1 MDTDDLTPMAYET
14 LSLAYEACQPRMD
27 VISTE
32 RLDLV
37 PMTPSFLKCTCR
49 GRHAEAEAIIGM
61 RIPSL
66 WFECGSFAA
75 LRLRQFESGATSQP
89 WLPRAIVFR
98 GSGEMVGYIGFHTPP
113 APDYLKDLCPRG
125 VEFGYTVFPAFR
137 RQRVAWEASRALI
150 QWASREHGVSSF
162 VVSVSPLNP
171 ASLALISKMGF
182 RRIGSQVDDE
192 DGLEDIFELVV
203 DGKNA

>member
-1 MDTDDLTPMAYET
+1 ME
-14 LSLAYEACQPRMD
+14 

-32 RLDLV
+32 RLELV
-37 PMTPSFLKCTCR
+37 PMTPSFLECTLR
-49 GRHAEAEAIIGM
+49 GRHAEAERIIGM

-66 WFECGSFAA
+66 WFECGPFAG

-89 WLPRAIVFR
+89 WLPRAITFR
-98 GSGEMVGYIGFHTPP
+98 ASAEMVGYIGFHTPP

-137 RQRVAWEASRALI
+137 RQRIAWDASLSLI
-150 QWASREHGVSSF
+150 QWASRDHGVSSF
-162 VVSVSPLNP
+162 VVSVSPLNV

-182 RRIGSQVDDE
+182 RRIGSHVDDE
-192 DGLEDIFELVV
+192 DGPEDIFELVV
-203 DGKNA
+203 DRKNA